1 MFKKRMFW
9 FSLAIVMVAA
19 LISLTVTQEGVKA
32 DGSSAPQIEG
42 AWRAIV
48 TPTAGAPGQPPVPP
62 FQALTTY
69 SSGGGVVTSN
79 SFLPTA
85 SPGYG
90 SWKRTGRRTFTDTT
104 EAFTYQNGQ
113 FAGTFRV
120 RHTVRL
126 NARGDTYNGVSD
138 AFLILPDGVTTIP
151 LGCAITEG
159 TRIDAESPEH
169 CQ

>member
-1 MFKKRMFW
+1 MFKRMFSI
-9 FSLAIVMVAA
+9 SLAVLTMAA
-19 LISLTVTQEGVKA
+19 LISLTVTQESVKA
-32 DGSSAPQIEG
+32 DGPSGPQLEG
-42 AWRAIV
+42 AWSVIV

-62 FQALTTY
+62 FKALTTY
-69 SSGGGVVTSN
+69 SGGGGVVTSN

-90 SWKRTGRRTFTDTT
+90 SWRRSGGHTFTDTT
-104 EAFTYQNGQ
+104 EAFTYQNGV

-120 RHTVRL
+120 RHNISL
-126 NARGDTYNGVSD
+126 NAGADSFTGVSD
-138 AFLILPDGVTTIP
+138 ASLILPDGITTIP

-159 TRIDAESPEH
+159 TRISAESPQS